1 MCPELLNPFTANAS
15 ASTVGGPD
23 LAKSQ
28 DAAENF
34 AAGFATHSQLQHL
47 DLILI
52 DARRVLVPAGVTT
65 GEGFGW
71 SVRDNMGIRGLRR
84 AGYEVVLM
92 GSPDDAEAQAHA
104 EELGCAWRSTTA
116 NSAGDLILEIRD
128 WIMRRSADRQDLAM
142 ENVAWVTD
150 QDCHRELS
158 DWELNQNAK
167 NQLDASL
174 GAIVSTASV
183 EHQTRSHHEADQ
195 VKRGATSSKC
205 VELKLSAKSG
215 QGALLELCHLLLPIR
230 LRRHAQGQTQPHKS
244 VNLRTWLLVSLLGAF
259 LQATPALAQ
268 VQERIRFPEEELAT
282 ESVLPVFDQPV
293 SVKSRN
299 VELASRLELGVQGG
313 YAMTEPFFNPLSFG
327 VSLAYHFNEEW
338 GAQVMYNT
346 QMQGLSNEAS
356 QLNPIP
362 NTNPP
367 VNANLQYAPAP
378 KAIAIANVQYSAY
391 YGKISLSK
399 EMVMNLHLFGLAGAG
414 MITLGDVQKPLLTVG
429 LGQKFYFSE
438 NMSFRF
444 DLRLLA
450 YQGPDPTS
458 IRLDNKFEPQPSSA
472 FSNRVFIEGF
482 LTAGLSYALPA
493 F

>member
-1 MCPELLNPFTANAS
+1 
-15 ASTVGGPD
+15 V
-23 LAKSQ
+23 
-28 DAAENF
+28 
-34 AAGFATHSQLQHL
+34 
-47 DLILI
+47 
-52 DARRVLVPAGVTT
+52 
-65 GEGFGW
+65 
-71 SVRDNMGIRGLRR
+71 
-84 AGYEVVLM
+84 
-92 GSPDDAEAQAHA
+92 
-104 EELGCAWRSTTA
+104 
-116 NSAGDLILEIRD
+116 
-128 WIMRRSADRQDLAM
+128 
-142 ENVAWVTD
+142 
-150 QDCHRELS
+150 
-158 DWELNQNAK
+158 ELNF
-167 NQLDASL
+167 
-174 GAIVSTASV
+174 SV
-183 EHQTRSHHEADQ
+183 
-195 VKRGATSSKC
+195 
-205 VELKLSAKSG
+205 KSG
-215 QGALLELCHLLLPIR
+215 QGGLLELCHLLLSIR
-230 LRRHAQGQTQPHKS
+230 LRRQTFG
-244 VNLRTWLLVSLLGAF
+244 NLKTWLVAIALGAF
-259 LQATPALAQ
+259 LQAAPALAQ
-268 VQERIRFPEEELAT
+268 AQERIRFPEEELAT

-338 GAQVMYNT
+338 GAQLMYNT
-346 QMQGLSNEAS
+346 QMQGLSSEAS

-414 MITLGDVQKPLLTVG
+414 MITLGDVQKPLLSVG

-482 LTAGLSYALPA
+482 LTAGLSYALPS

>member
-1 MCPELLNPFTANAS
+1 MCPELLNPFKASDSS
-15 ASTVGGPD
+15 AS
-23 LAKSQ
+23 Q
-28 DAAENF
+28 DTAENF
-34 AAGFATHSQLQHL
+34 EFAQGFATHSQLQHL
-47 DLILI
+47 ELILI
-52 DARRVLVPAGVTT
+52 DARRVLWPAGITT
-65 GEGFGW
+65 GESFGW

-92 GSPDDAEAQAHA
+92 GAAHDAEAKAHA
-104 EELGCAWRSTTA
+104 EELNCAWLATTA
-116 NSAGDLILEIRD
+116 NSTTDLLVEVCD
-128 WIMRRSADRQDLAM
+128 WILRRSADRPELAIA
-142 ENVAWVTD
+142 NVAWVTD
-150 QDCHRELS
+150 QVGQFELGRI
-158 DWELNQNAK
+158 AK
-167 NQLDASL
+167 NQRDVSL
-174 GAIVSTASV
+174 GAIVGTASTD
-183 EHQTRSHHEADQ
+183 HKTRSHHEADQ
-195 VKRGATSSKC
+195 VPRAERTS
-205 VELKLSAKSG
+205 VELNLTAKSG

-230 LRRHAQGQTQPHKS
+230 LRRQTHGPTSGQNPGR
-244 VNLRTWLLVSLLGAF
+244 LRSWLVAGALGAF
-259 LQATPALAQ
+259 LQAAPALAQ

-293 SVKSRN
+293 SVKARN

-338 GAQVMYNT
+338 GAQLMYNT
-346 QMQGLSNEAS
+346 QMQGLSSEAS